1 LLIFIFKLYDNILF
15 GRLRLLNNILTRLR
29 DVILRC
35 WLCISI
41 LITNFFVLLGR
52 LLYILGFLRMLFL
65 FNILDVSFLNIF
77 NTLASN
83 LLSDLNILIRR
94 LVIILDVTRTLSLCN
109 ILSCDVNIIRDVILT
124 SHLDVILYILHN
136 NILNYRLDFINF
148 LVILSKLLL
157 HESIYYIYAT
167 IEL

>member
-1 LLIFIFKLYDNILF
+1 
-15 GRLRLLNNILTRLR
+15 
-29 DVILRC
+29 
-35 WLCISI
+35 
-41 LITNFFVLLGR
+41 
-52 LLYILGFLRMLFL
+52 MLFL